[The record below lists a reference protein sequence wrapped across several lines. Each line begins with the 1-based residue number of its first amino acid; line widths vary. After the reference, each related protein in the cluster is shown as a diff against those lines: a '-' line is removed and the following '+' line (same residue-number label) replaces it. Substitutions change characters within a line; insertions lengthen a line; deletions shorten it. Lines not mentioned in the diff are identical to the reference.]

1 MGEVAYDIRRLRCR
15 SLVGAL
21 DRLRSFLSLPL
32 LSRLGFPKR
41 TPEAAAAAA
50 GVMVAEAAVVARER
64 VVEGAISGAA
74 VFAPVAE
81 APVSPADLD
90 AALRSAQQDGR
101 SRVFGRRNDLAH
113 RGISHG

>member
-41 TPEAAAAAA
+41 TPEAAGA

>member
-41 TPEAAAAAA
+41 TPEAAAA